1 MWFEKLMGFKEIS
14 YEFVQQNIEIKEN
27 LLSKGIQVK
36 ANSDPVLA
44 EEAPGAYKN
53 VDQVVKTS
61 DKLGIAKL
69 VAKVSPLIVTKG

>member
-1 MWFEKLMGFKEIS
+1 MMQEMTPE
-14 YEFVQQNIEIKEN
+14 EIKEN
-27 LLSKGIQVK
+27 LSNKGIQVK

-61 DKLGIAKL
+61 DKVGIAKL